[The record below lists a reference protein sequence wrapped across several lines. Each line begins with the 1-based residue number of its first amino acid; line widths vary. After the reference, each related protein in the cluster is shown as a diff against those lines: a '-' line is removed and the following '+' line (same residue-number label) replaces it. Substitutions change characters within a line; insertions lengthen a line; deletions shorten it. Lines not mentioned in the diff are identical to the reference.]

1 MFQNCVFCNTVD
13 TRQWFKAAVI
23 RALKTMAQAATGVIG
38 GEVMLGELDWRV
50 VGSAAVLAGI
60 TSVLT
65 SVIGIPEVEA
75 KKCSENAMASKS
87 ETKAV
92 AEGTVDE

>member
-23 RALKTMAQAATGVIG
+23 RALKTMAQAA
-38 GEVMLGELDWRV
+38 
-50 VGSAAVLAGI
+50 
-60 TSVLT
+60 T

>member
-38 GEVMLGELDWRV
+38 
-50 VGSAAVLAGI
+50 
-60 TSVLT
+60 
-65 SVIGIPEVEA
+65 IPEVEA
-75 KKCSENAMASKS
+75 KECGENAMAPKS